1 MHEKKD
7 NDNITHSERH
17 ILTKTNSSDAMVLAA
32 SPAPELTPL
41 PSAGSECVSA
51 DDSKCTN

>member
-17 ILTKTNSSDAMVLAA
+17 ILTKTNSNDAMVLAA
-32 SPAPELTPL
+32 SPAPELSPL
-41 PSAGSECVSA
+41 PSAQHSIVTVA
-51 DDSKCTN
+51 WV